1 MDDLGGVKGIV
12 VHQSRSFTNMQPK
25 KAQDIRPL
33 PKEITFQKPD
43 PPGHKKR
50 GI

>member
-1 MDDLGGVKGIV
+1 MGGVKGMV
-12 VHQSRSFTNMQPK
+12 MTQCRSFTDMQPK
-25 KAQDIRPL
+25 KARDIRPL

-50 GI
+50 G